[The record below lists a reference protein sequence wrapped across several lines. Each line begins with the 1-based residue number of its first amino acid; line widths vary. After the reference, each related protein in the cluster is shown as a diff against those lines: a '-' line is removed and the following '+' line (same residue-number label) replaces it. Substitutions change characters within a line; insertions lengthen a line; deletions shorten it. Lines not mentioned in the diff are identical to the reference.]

1 MKYQGIMFKGFSVVS
16 DNSPLRIAM
25 VDDDKDDIFL
35 TKMAFKRASFPS
47 EFIGLNS
54 GKALFEYIKN
64 NGIGSIDVLLL
75 DLNMPVTNGHD
86 ILAELSAFPFYSDLC
101 TIMFST
107 SNRTIDKDVSK
118 HLGATAF
125 IVKPSTVEE
134 TEKFVQLVIEMI
146 PEPKLAVAS

>member
-1 MKYQGIMFKGFSVVS
+1 MFKGFSVVS

-47 EFIGLNS
+47 EFIGMNS

-75 DLNMPVTNGHD
+75 DLNMPVIDGHD
-86 ILAELSAFPFYSDLC
+86 ILADLSAYPHFSDLC

-107 SNRTIDKDVSK
+107 SKRTVDKDVSQ

-125 IVKPSTVEE
+125 IVKPSTVNE
-134 TEKFVQLVIEMI
+134 TEAFIQLVSDLI
-146 PEPKLAVAS
+146 PDQKLAIAS